1 MVLVKIVSPA
11 TLTVMAKIVMDHI
24 CSTQEHACTA
34 ATNQSEHYDP
44 YDKSNNQAAHLF
56 LLDSLDPHLQ
66 QSIEDRAPPENFTFI
81 HAWMLFIQV
90 LCSDSVTW
98 F

>member
-24 CSTQEHACTA
+24 CSTQEHACTP

-66 QSIEDRAPPENFTFI
+66 QSIEDRAPQRTSPSSMHGCFSSKCCAVI
-81 HAWMLFIQV
+81 L
-90 LCSDSVTW
+90 
-98 F
+98 